1 MGTRRSQ
8 GPRSPGRTLATHSC
22 ATSLSS
28 PRVLQVFPVGSSS
41 SLGCSHTS
49 RTRTRSRPARCHSR
63 LRLGTRSNSRGYN
76 CDWPHFAYPHNTRH
90 RTYTT
95 PYHPALSPSHISE
108 SQNLHYQY
116 ITCFPHSP
124 TAAYI
129 LNTKP
134 PKHHLLYHTFWIYL
148 ITRLSIYRQCST
160 FSFPLFSP
168 TSSLLHYLFWLLVAL
183 LSVELDIGLGI
194 DYGFVVYQ

>member
-76 CDWPHFAYPHNTRH
+76 CDWPPFAYPHDTRH

-116 ITCFPHSP
+116 ITSFR
-124 TAAYI
+124 I
-129 LNTKP
+129 LSYCCP
-134 PKHHLLYHTFWIYL
+134 YPKHQTTETPSFVPYFLDLSYHPSIYL
-148 ITRLSIYRQCST
+148 LSMLHFFFFSTFFSHIVLVTLSLLAPRCST
-160 FSFPLFSP
+160 LR
-168 TSSLLHYLFWLLVAL
+168 
-183 LSVELDIGLGI
+183 
-194 DYGFVVYQ
+194 